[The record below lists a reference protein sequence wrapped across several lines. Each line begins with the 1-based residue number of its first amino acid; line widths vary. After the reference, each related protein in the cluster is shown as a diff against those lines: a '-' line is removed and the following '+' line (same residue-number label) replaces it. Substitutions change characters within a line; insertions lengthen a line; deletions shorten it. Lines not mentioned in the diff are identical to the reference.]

1 MFKMRAILTGLA
13 LAAPLTLLVGCGTKT
28 PSTPGASQSAVGA
41 AYLLTTEP
49 AAAQSVKQAR
59 ANAKDAE
66 QVTLVGRIGGDT
78 NPWIDGQAAFLI
90 VDSALKP
97 CNEQHDDACPT
108 PWDYCC
114 DSGELTANKA
124 MVKIVDSSGKPIA
137 TGAKELLGVQEL
149 QTVVVQGTAK
159 RDEAGNLTVLA
170 EGIFVKK

>member
-1 MFKMRAILTGLA
+1 MFSIRDIVTELVFAV
-13 LAAPLTLLVGCGTKT
+13 PLILLVGCGTQAPPT
-28 PSTPGASQSAVGA
+28 PSIKASAAGA
-41 AYLLTTEP
+41 AYLLPTEP
-49 AAAQSVKQAR
+49 AAAVSVKQAR
-59 ANAKDAE
+59 ADAKDAE

-97 CNEQHDDACPT
+97 CNEQDDDACPT

-124 MVKIVDSSGKPIA
+124 MVKIVDASGKPIA
-137 TGAKELLGVQEL
+137 TGAKELLGVKEL

-170 EGIFVKK
+170 EGFFVKK